1 MRTLLIAVLSFAA
14 GLAIAFLILSRTGVP
29 IPVTPSP
36 VSGSARSAWTE
47 FAERMG
53 ALGERIAAPDFP
65 SGETDRVRLQRHLI
79 GVMVEGLQ
87 WHVSHGDVA
96 RPVLMAANSRF
107 QQWGGPNADNVYYRA
122 QVDPRFQY
130 RLSGN
135 LSGIDHVA
143 ISLSTGDMHMG
154 AFETSRNVDVPD
166 LGLAQDGSFALSIG
180 DGEVPGPQLVMQPGH
195 RILSV
200 RVYIDDW
207 TTQELPRFLLE
218 RVGLEGTA
226 SPQMDDAELA
236 RRITRAGDWI
246 ESNILFWNAWLNQRL
261 ALIPNNTSL
270 PAARVAGGSDSLFYG
285 GIAYELAQDEALLIE
300 GPMIEGRYWAFQRS
314 ALGSF
319 DTNYVDYSTSL
330 NHRQIRPDRDGRFR
344 LVLAHEDPGVANWI
358 DTEGESKGLVTHRWI
373 GVEERPT
380 VDTRKVRLEDLMDAL
395 PVDTPRLKPSERRE
409 QIAIRQRQDAWRR

>member
-1 MRTLLIAVLSFAA
+1 VRTLLIALVSFAA
-14 GLAIAFLILSRTGVP
+14 GLAVAFVVLSRTGVP
-29 IPVTPSP
+29 IPVAPSP
-36 VSGSARSAWTE
+36 VPDSARGAWTE
-47 FAERMG
+47 FTTRMT
-53 ALGERIAAPDFP
+53 ALGDRIVAPDFP
-65 SGETDRVRLQRHLI
+65 SEEADRVRLQRHLI
-79 GVMVEGLQ
+79 GVMIEGLQ

-96 RPVLMAANSRF
+96 HPILMAANSQF

-122 QVDPRFQY
+122 QLDPDFQY

-154 AFETSRNVDVPD
+154 AFETSRNVDIPD
-166 LGLAQDGSFALSIG
+166 LEIAQDGSFALSIG
-180 DGEVPGPQLVMQPGH
+180 GGEVPGPWLAMQPSH

-207 TTQELPRFLLE
+207 ATQRPPRLLLE

-226 SPQMDDAELA
+226 PPQMDDAELA

-246 ESNILFWNAWLNQRL
+246 ESNVLFWNAWLNQRL
-261 ALIPNNTSL
+261 ALIPSNTSL
-270 PAARVAGGSDSLFYG
+270 PAARVSGGSDSLFYG
-285 GIAYELAQDEALLIE
+285 GIAYELAKDEALLIE
-300 GPMIEGRYWAFQRS
+300 GPMVEGRYWAFQRS

-319 DTNYVDYSTSL
+319 DTNYIDYVTSL

-358 DTEGESKGLVTHRWI
+358 STEGESKGLVTHRWI
-373 GVEERPT
+373 GVKERPT
-380 VDTRKVRLEDLMDAL
+380 VETRKIRLEDLRDAL
-395 PVDTPRLKPSERRE
+395 PADTPRVSPIERRE
-409 QIAIRQRQDAWRR
+409 QIAIRQRQGAWRR